1 LEFSNN
7 KIFNPSEEFGN
18 FRNKIP
24 SGNLAGTKLSIIKN
38 QLVFAENKEA
48 LGDRYFKF
56 DRNIVTLWDFRT
68 QKNRIIIKKDSLM
81 LGRAYITVF
90 NWEKLNTISINNLPF
105 LGLGTP
111 FIVRNSLNSPFDKL
125 LDKSYDKKPIALKS
139 NFNPTLLPLSAK
151 NVPPQFSKYTTEQY
165 MSNNY
170 CMVYILDYFP
180 FNITYKITKK
190 GNKNFA
196 VFSGANGLHVFEL
209 LQSTT
214 QKYTKQTTGNALE
227 LPKGIQKVK
236 CIAENGVSKTIQIQ
250 VK

>member
-1 LEFSNN
+1 
-7 KIFNPSEEFGN
+7 
-18 FRNKIP
+18 
-24 SGNLAGTKLSIIKN
+24 
-38 QLVFAENKEA
+38 
-48 LGDRYFKF
+48 
-56 DRNIVTLWDFRT
+56 VTSWDFRT

-90 NWEKLNTISINNLPF
+90 NWEKLNSVSINYISF

-111 FIVRNSLNSPFDKL
+111 FMVRNSLNSPFDKL
-125 LDKSYDKKPIALKS
+125 LDESYDKKPIALKS
-139 NFNPTLLPLSAK
+139 NFNPTLLPMSTK
-151 NVPPQFSKYTTEQY
+151 NVPAQFSKYSTDQY

-190 GNKNFA
+190 GNKYYA
-196 VFSGANGLHVFEL
+196 VLSGANGIHTYQLIQNNASKF
-209 LQSTT
+209 TT
-214 QKYTKQTTGNALE
+214 QTTGNVLE
-227 LPKGIQKVK
+227 VSKGIQKVK